1 MRQTQITRNWIYSG
15 IAEELQFGKCKL
27 WQVTEHVEGLGKG
40 ILHDGMSF
48 WGYAHWSADR
58 SPSPCQ
64 SGIDAMSVSAC
75 RRSLSRA
82 HAWRQPCLLLRA
94 QFRSTFFL
102 RATLVTQVVKSSA
115 RSSFCGWKRKAGWCH
130 TRRSSLRSKVGQLLR
145 RCFFRN
151 GACSSQTTHSVV
163 IIRGLCIYKFIHAVK
178 CICNPHSWTWA
189 QAHKVWVALRAC
201 SQLRGAKVAHRFSIS
216 ALLLLAGV
224 FCMVFSAVFFTC
236 LCSFGGDFAFLKWLL
251 CCVVSVDVRRL
262 PWILLRKGMWLIN
275 FVQAWLK
282 YWIRIQC

>member
-1 MRQTQITRNWIYSG
+1 MGWVSGGMLTGLQIGLRLLVNQALMQCLFQRVGAVFRGRMREGS
-15 IAEELQFGKCKL
+15 
-27 WQVTEHVEGLGKG
+27 HVFSCGPNFDP
-40 ILHDGMSF
+40 HSF
-48 WGYAHWSADR
+48 
-58 SPSPCQ
+58 
-64 SGIDAMSVSAC
+64 V
-75 RRSLSRA
+75 
-82 HAWRQPCLLLRA
+82 
-94 QFRSTFFL
+94 

-151 GACSSQTTHSVV
+151 GACSSQTTQSVV

-216 ALLLLAGV
+216 ARLRLAGV

-262 PWILLRKGMWLIN
+262 PWTLLRKGMWLIN